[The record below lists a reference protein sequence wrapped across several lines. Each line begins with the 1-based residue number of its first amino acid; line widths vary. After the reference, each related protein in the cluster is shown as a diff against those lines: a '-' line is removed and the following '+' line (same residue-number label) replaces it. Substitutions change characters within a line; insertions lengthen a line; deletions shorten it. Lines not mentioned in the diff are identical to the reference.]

1 MARILRS
8 EREPHIVKGSKL
20 DRLMDKSHPTAEDLS
35 YMESQLSAIENPS
48 ECEAHYLQIV
58 RELNH
63 GNRPKKG
70 DGEAHQPDGA
80 VPSDGG

>member
-1 MARILRS
+1 MRS

-20 DRLMDKSHPTAEDLS
+20 DRLIGKAHPTAEDLS

-48 ECEAHYLQIV
+48 ECEAYYLQIA

-63 GNRPKKG
+63 GDGPKKG

-80 VPSDGG
+80 MPSDGG